1 MQKRWATGGAYSN
14 LGIAYK
20 SQGDYAKAIEYHTQD
35 LEIAKEV
42 GDRAGDGMANGNL
55 GTCHMHLN
63 DCKRVL
69 TSKPFPTTKYN
80 MLCVRV
86 RAENAKKNNFYS
98 EGGRNA
104 PESAFGISPSIP

>member
-1 MQKRWATGGAYSN
+1 
-14 LGIAYK
+14 
-20 SQGDYAKAIEYHTQD
+20 
-35 LEIAKEV
+35 
-42 GDRAGDGMANGNL
+42 
-55 GTCHMHLN
+55 LN